1 MPKRNQTL
9 GEFIIENQADFAYSS
24 GELSRLINSIRLAAK
39 VVNHEVNKAG
49 LVDIIGAHGET
60 NIQGEVDVQE
70 LEKEG
75 FGENPLFT
83 CFVAEVDGRI
93 EGMALIYF
101 RFSTWKGRTVHLED
115 LIVRQEK
122 RGTGLGSALYKK
134 VISHAFELGVKRT
147 EWVVLDWN
155 QNAIDF
161 YERSGATV
169 FKDWNTVQMDEQAM
183 RKFVEKLK

>member
-1 MPKRNQTL
+1 M
-9 GEFIIENQADFAYSS
+9 ENTIRKFRKEDLPQILELIQELADFEKEPDAV
-24 GELSRLINSIRLAAK
+24 E
-39 VVNHEVNKAG
+39 
-49 LVDIIGAHGET
+49 VDISI
-60 NIQGEVDVQE
+60 

-75 FGENPLFT
+75 LGDHPLFT
-83 CFVAEVDGRI
+83 CFVAEENNRI

-134 VISHAFELGVKRT
+134 VIEYALEQGVKRC

-155 QNAIDF
+155 TPAIEF

-169 FKDWNTVQMDEQAM
+169 LRDWHLVQMDEKAM
-183 RKFVEKLK
+183 EKYLNRN